1 MAQSMMLLASLEGD
15 DDILLLSCMDVDK
28 ESSIYHKLG
37 IDELSEEQ
45 FRTLFRFKKEDI
57 YALCDALGIPVKIVC
72 KNRTV
77 CTGIEGLCILIRRLA
92 YPNRLQDLSCVFG
105 RSTAEI
111 SYIFNTV
118 LDLIDSI
125 HGHKLENLH
134 QPWLSHAKLDEMVA
148 AVNQCGAPLA
158 NCWGFIDGTVRPICR
173 PQSHQQL
180 VFNGHKRVHGLK
192 FQCITTPDG
201 MIAHMF
207 GPIEG
212 RRHDAGL
219 LRESGVEQQMQHHMT
234 KANGEVYSVY
244 GDPAYP
250 LSPYVIPPFEE
261 LLYQRIRCVLTKRCQ
276 LSEYA

>member
-1 MAQSMMLLASLEGD
+1 M
-15 DDILLLSCMDVDK
+15 
-28 ESSIYHKLG
+28 
-37 IDELSEEQ
+37 
-45 FRTLFRFKKEDI
+45 
-57 YALCDALGIPVKIVC
+57 
-72 KNRTV
+72 
-77 CTGIEGLCILIRRLA
+77 
-92 YPNRLQDLSCVFG
+92 
-105 RSTAEI
+105 
-111 SYIFNTV
+111 
-118 LDLIDSI
+118 
-125 HGHKLENLH
+125 ENLH

-261 LLYQRIRCVLTKRCQ
+261 LLYQRIRCVLTKRCH